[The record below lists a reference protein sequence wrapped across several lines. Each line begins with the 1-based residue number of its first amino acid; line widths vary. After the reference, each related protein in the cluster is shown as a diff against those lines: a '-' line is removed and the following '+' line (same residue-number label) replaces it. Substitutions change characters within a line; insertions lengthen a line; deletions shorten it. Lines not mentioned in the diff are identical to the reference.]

1 MAQGEDFVIPELL
14 HSALPLGSVS
24 GAIDFIF
31 HQRPA
36 QTGGTEVGGLH
47 DVWGFT
53 RTHLEVSGL
62 ALAGSLAL
70 ALPFGAL
77 LGHRGRGELF
87 AVGLGNAGR
96 AIPELAAIA
105 FLAAYIG
112 IGLGNVTLAL
122 MVLGIPPI
130 LTNTFVAVNQV
141 DRNVVAAARGM
152 GMRELQ
158 ILSRIEL
165 PLAVPTIMSGVRTAA
180 LNIIATAT
188 IAPLAGVSTLGE
200 LILGRDVYGEE
211 GVLAG
216 AIVVALVALT
226 VELGLAGL
234 QWLLTPRGLAL
245 QRVREPA

>member
-1 MAQGEDFVIPELL
+1 MAEGEGRVIPGLL
-14 HSALPLGSVS
+14 HSALPAGSVVDSFS

-62 ALAGSLAL
+62 ALAGSLAI
-70 ALPFGAL
+70 ALPVGAL

-112 IGLGNVTLAL
+112 VGLRNVTLAL

-141 DRNVVAAARGM
+141 DRNVVAAARA
-152 GMRELQ
+152 
-158 ILSRIEL
+158 S
-165 PLAVPTIMSGVRTAA
+165 PSGTTR
-180 LNIIATAT
+180 L
-188 IAPLAGVSTLGE
+188 
-200 LILGRDVYGEE
+200 
-211 GVLAG
+211 
-216 AIVVALVALT
+216 
-226 VELGLAGL
+226 
-234 QWLLTPRGLAL
+234 
-245 QRVREPA
+245 